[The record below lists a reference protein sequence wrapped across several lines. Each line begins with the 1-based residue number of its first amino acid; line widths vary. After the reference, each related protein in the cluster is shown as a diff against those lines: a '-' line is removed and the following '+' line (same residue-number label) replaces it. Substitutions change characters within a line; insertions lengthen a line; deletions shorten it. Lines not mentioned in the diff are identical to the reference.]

1 MVSIPS
7 ARMDQIAAR
16 HAELSAEMAR
26 PDLPPEKFVALSK
39 EYAELTPVAEAAAH
53 VRKLRDEQDTL
64 RSLPRTAPPM
74 QRCGRW
80 RARSWKRSAARCRMR
95 SGTWRSGRSEEHTSE
110 LQSLMRI
117 SYAVF
122 CLKKQKTQPHTLE
135 QTI

>member
-26 PDLPPEKFVALSK
+26 PDLPPAKFVALSK

-64 RSLPRTAPPM
+64 AALAEDGASDAEIRPMAPAEPGPTRRALPAAGWDLDLRLLPPGAPDAPTALAGIPP
-74 QRCGRW
+74 G
-80 RARSWKRSAARCRMR
+80 
-95 SGTWRSGRSEEHTSE
+95 
-110 LQSLMRI
+110 
-117 SYAVF
+117 
-122 CLKKQKTQPHTLE
+122 
-135 QTI
+135 

>member
-53 VRKLRDEQDTL
+53 VSKLRDEQDTL
-64 RSLPRTAPPM
+64 AELAEA
-74 QRCGRW
+74 G
-80 RARSWKRSAARCRMR
+80 AAEAEMR
-95 SGTWRSGRSEEHTSE
+95 QMARSEERRVGVECVRPSR
-110 LQSLMRI
+110 SRG
-117 SYAVF
+117 
-122 CLKKQKTQPHTLE
+122 
-135 QTI
+135 

>member
-53 VRKLRDEQDTL
+53 VLKLRDDQDTL
-64 RSLPRTAPPM
+64 AELAEHGAAHAETWPMAREGLEPIRRALPDAERELGLHPLPLGA
-74 QRCGRW
+74 RGGRPAE
-80 RARSWKRSAARCRMR
+80 RENRP
-95 SGTWRSGRSEEHTSE
+95 G
-110 LQSLMRI
+110 
-117 SYAVF
+117 
-122 CLKKQKTQPHTLE
+122 
-135 QTI
+135 